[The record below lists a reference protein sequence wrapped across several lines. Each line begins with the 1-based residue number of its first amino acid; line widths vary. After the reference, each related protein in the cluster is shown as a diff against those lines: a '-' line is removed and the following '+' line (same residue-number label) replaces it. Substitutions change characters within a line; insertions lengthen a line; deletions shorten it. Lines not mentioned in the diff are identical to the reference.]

1 MVDDISYQT
10 QHEIVMV
17 NRNTLEV
24 SGVINVESFDSEEFL
39 LNTECGYLGIR
50 GRDLHIKTLNLE
62 QGKVAIEGALF
73 DVGYL
78 DEGRQ
83 PGEKAKGFFSKL
95 FR

>member
-1 MVDDISYQT
+1 MVDDKAYHT
-10 QHEIVMV
+10 GHEIVMV
-17 NRNTLEV
+17 NRSTLEV
-24 SGVINVESFDSEEFL
+24 SGVLNVESFDNEEFL
-39 LNTECGYLGIR
+39 LNTECGYLAIR

-78 DEGRQ
+78 DEGTR
-83 PGEKAKGFFSKL
+83 PGEKAKGFFGKL

>member
-1 MVDDISYQT
+1 MVDEQYQT
-10 QHEIVMV
+10 RHEMVMV
-17 NRNTLEV
+17 NRHTLDV

-39 LNTECGYLGIR
+39 LNTECGYLAIR

-62 QGKVAIEGALF
+62 QGKVAIEGSLF

-78 DEGRQ
+78 DEGNR
-83 PGEKAKGFFSKL
+83 PTEKAKGFFSKL

>member
-1 MVDDISYQT
+1 MVDDQFHT

-17 NRNTLEV
+17 NRHMLDV

-39 LNTECGYLGIR
+39 LNTECGYLAIR

-62 QGKVAIEGALF
+62 QGKVAIEGSLF

-78 DEGRQ
+78 DEGTHTV
-83 PGEKAKGFFSKL
+83 EKAKGLFSKL

>member
-1 MVDDISYQT
+1 MVDEQYQT
-10 QHEIVMV
+10 RHEMVMV
-17 NRNTLEV
+17 NRHTLDV

-39 LNTECGYLGIR
+39 LNTECGYLAIR

-62 QGKVAIEGALF
+62 QGKVAIEGSLF

-78 DEGRQ
+78 DEGNR
-83 PGEKAKGFFSKL
+83 PAEKAKGFFSKL

>member
-1 MVDDISYQT
+1 MVEERFQG

-17 NRNTLEV
+17 NRNSLEV
-24 SGVINVESFDSEEFL
+24 SGVLNVESFDSEEFL
-39 LNTECGYLGIR
+39 LNTECGYLAIR
-50 GRDLHIKTLNLE
+50 GRNLHIKTLNLE

-78 DEGRQ
+78 DEGTNTV
-83 PGEKAKGFFSKL
+83 EKAKGLFGRL

>member
-1 MVDDISYQT
+1 MADDQFHT
-10 QHEIVMV
+10 QHEMVMID
-17 NRNTLEV
+17 RRTLDV

-39 LNTECGYLGIR
+39 LNTECGYLAIR

-62 QGKVAIEGALF
+62 QGKVAIEGSLY

-78 DEGRQ
+78 DDDIRTV
-83 PGEKAKGFFSKL
+83 EKAKGLFSKL